1 MSHQSAVVR
10 PVAHGRQL
18 GLTEATF
25 STSDLEGS
33 DDSVADLEVL
43 DGGTDTVN
51 DTTELMPE
59 KVPYHS
65 SLNGPGTGGRQ
76 RRRKKRGEGR
86 SKKKGIDNKANTVK
100 LTSFDQDF
108 TALITYL
115 FAGLRSH
122 RDRGA
127 SRIHKW

>member
-1 MSHQSAVVR
+1 MSRIRSPAHSHLSHQSAVVR
-10 PVAHGRQL
+10 PVTHGRQL

-59 KVPYHS
+59 KVP
-65 SLNGPGTGGRQ
+65 
-76 RRRKKRGEGR
+76 
-86 SKKKGIDNKANTVK
+86 
-100 LTSFDQDF
+100 
-108 TALITYL
+108 
-115 FAGLRSH
+115 
-122 RDRGA
+122 
-127 SRIHKW
+127 